1 MNKTL
6 KLTIGIILSFIG
18 LYYAFRRLDV
28 SQLWIHFQ
36 TVNLLYILAVFVLF
50 IYSVLVRA
58 KRWQEL
64 LKPLIEIPVSP
75 LFSSTMIG
83 YFGNN
88 VLPFRLGELLRGYSL
103 SKECPLKVS
112 SIMGTIILE
121 RVLDFAGL
129 LIFSALFLF
138 SYPME
143 PWFKTGFSIISFFLI
158 IAFSMMYL
166 ISQKIQ
172 VWEKYVNELMSKSQP
187 LLKKIFTI
195 LFNVINGFSQLGKSS
210 NKAAISFYTVYLWI
224 IYFACAYLVVIAI
237 GIELSWQQ
245 VGLLLIA
252 TTLSISVPAAPG
264 YLGTY
269 HAVVI
274 YMMVSVFD
282 MDLAISQSLAIIL
295 HAVGFIPF
303 VILGAW
309 FFAKSSIQF
318 SEIKNV

>member
-6 KLTIGIILSFIG
+6 KLTIGIVLSFIG
-18 LYYAFRRLDV
+18 LYYAFWNLDV
-28 SQLWIHFQ
+28 SQLWIHLQ
-36 TVNLLYILAVFVLF
+36 TVNPLYILAVFVLF
-50 IYSVLVRA
+50 IYSVHVRA
-58 KRWQEL
+58 KRWQAL
-64 LKPLIEIPVSP
+64 LKPLIEIPISP
-75 LFSSTMIG
+75 LFSATIIG
-83 YFGNN
+83 YFGNS
-88 VLPFRLGELLRGYSL
+88 VLPFRFGELLRGYAL
-103 SKECPLKVS
+103 SKECPLQVS
-112 SIMGTIILE
+112 SIMGTIILD

-129 LIFSALFLF
+129 LIFSTLFLF

-143 PWFKTGFSIISFFLI
+143 LWLKTGLTI
-158 IAFSMMYL
+158 IAFFLTLVFSMVYL
-166 ISQKIQ
+166 ISKKTH

-187 LLKKIFTI
+187 IMKKIYTI

-210 NKAAISFYTVYLWI
+210 NKVAISFYTIYLWV

-237 GIELSWQQ
+237 GVELSWQQ

-303 VILGAW
+303 VILGSW
-309 FFAKSSIQF
+309 FFAKSSIQLA
-318 SEIKNV
+318 EIKNV

>member
-1 MNKTL
+1 MNKIL
-6 KLTIGIILSFIG
+6 KLTIGIFLSFIG

-28 SQLWIHFQ
+28 SQLLIHFQ

-50 IYSVLVRA
+50 IYSVQVRA
-58 KRWQEL
+58 KRWQAL

-112 SIMGTIILE
+112 SIMGTIILD

-129 LIFSALFLF
+129 FIFSALFLF
-138 SYPME
+138 NYPVE
-143 PWFKTGFSIISFFLI
+143 PWFKTGFSIIAFFLT

-166 ISQKIQ
+166 IGQKIQ
-172 VWEKYVNELMSKSQP
+172 VWEKYVNEFMSKSQP
-187 LLKKIFTI
+187 IYTI

-210 NKAAISFYTVYLWI
+210 NKAAISFYTIYLWV

-237 GIELSWQQ
+237 GVELSWQQ

-309 FFAKSSIQF
+309 YFAKRSIQLT
-318 SEIKNV
+318 EIKNV

>member
-1 MNKTL
+1 
-6 KLTIGIILSFIG
+6 
-18 LYYAFRRLDV
+18 LDV
-28 SQLWIHFQ
+28 SQLLIHFQ
-36 TVNLLYILAVFVLF
+36 KVNLLYILAVFVLF
-50 IYSVLVRA
+50 TYSVQVRA
-58 KRWQEL
+58 KRWQAL

-112 SIMGTIILE
+112 SIMGTIILD

-129 LIFSALFLF
+129 LIFSTLFLF

-143 PWFKTGFSIISFFLI
+143 LWLKTGLTI
-158 IAFSMMYL
+158 IAFFLTLVFSMVYL
-166 ISQKIQ
+166 ISKKNH

-187 LLKKIFTI
+187 IMKKIYTI

-210 NKAAISFYTVYLWI
+210 NKVAISFYTIYLWV

-237 GIELSWQQ
+237 GVELSWQQ

-303 VILGAW
+303 VILGSW
-309 FFAKSSIQF
+309 FFAKSSIQLA
-318 SEIKNV
+318 EIKNV

>member
-1 MNKTL
+1 MNKIL
-6 KLTIGIILSFIG
+6 KLTIGIVLSLIG

-28 SQLWIHFQ
+28 SQLLIHFQ
-36 TVNLLYILAVFVLF
+36 KVNLLYILAVFVLF
-50 IYSVLVRA
+50 TYSVQVRA
-58 KRWQEL
+58 KRWQAL
-64 LKPLIEIPVSP
+64 LKPLIKIPVSP

-112 SIMGTIILE
+112 SIMGTIILD

-129 LIFSALFLF
+129 LIFSTLFLF

-143 PWFKTGFSIISFFLI
+143 LWLKTGLTI
-158 IAFSMMYL
+158 IAFFLTLVFSMVYL
-166 ISQKIQ
+166 ISKKTH

-187 LLKKIFTI
+187 IMKKIYTI

-210 NKAAISFYTVYLWI
+210 NKVAISFYTIYLWV

-237 GIELSWQQ
+237 GVELSWQQ

-303 VILGAW
+303 VILGSW
-309 FFAKSSIQF
+309 FFAKSSIQLA
-318 SEIKNV
+318 EIKNV

>member
-64 LKPLIEIPVSP
+64 LKPLIEIPVNP

-309 FFAKSSIQF
+309 FFAKSSIQLA
-318 SEIKNV
+318 EIKNV

>member
-1 MNKTL
+1 
-6 KLTIGIILSFIG
+6 
-18 LYYAFRRLDV
+18 LDV

-50 IYSVLVRA
+50 IYSVQVRA

-143 PWFKTGFSIISFFLI
+143 PWFKTGFLIISFFLI

-166 ISQKIQ
+166 ISQKMK
-172 VWEKYVNELMSKSQP
+172 VLEKYVNKLMRKSQP

-195 LFNVINGFSQLGKSS
+195 LFDVINGFSQLGKSS
-210 NKAAISFYTVYLWI
+210 NKAAITFYTVYLWI
-224 IYFACAYLVVIAI
+224 IYFACIYLVVIAV
-237 GIELSWQQ
+237 GIELNWQQ

-303 VILGAW
+303 VIVGAW
-309 FFAKSSIQF
+309 FFAKSSIQLA
-318 SEIKNV
+318 EIKNV

>member
-1 MNKTL
+1 
-6 KLTIGIILSFIG
+6 
-18 LYYAFRRLDV
+18 LDV

-50 IYSVLVRA
+50 IYSVHVRA
-58 KRWQEL
+58 KRWQAL
-64 LKPLIEIPVSP
+64 LKPLIEIPVRT
-75 LFSSTMIG
+75 LFSATIIG

-103 SKECPLKVS
+103 SKEYPLKVS

-138 SYPME
+138 FYPME
-143 PWFKTGFSIISFFLI
+143 PWFKTGFLILSFFLT

-166 ISQKIQ
+166 ISQKMK
-172 VWEKYVNELMSKSQP
+172 VLEKYVNKLMRKSQP

-195 LFNVINGFSQLGKSS
+195 LFDVINGFSQLGKSS
-210 NKAAISFYTVYLWI
+210 NKAAITFYTVYLWI
-224 IYFACAYLVVIAI
+224 IYFACIYLVVIAV
-237 GIELSWQQ
+237 GIELNWQQ

-303 VILGAW
+303 VIVGAW
-309 FFAKSSIQF
+309 FFAKSSIQLA
-318 SEIKNV
+318 EIKNV

>member
-1 MNKTL
+1 M
-6 KLTIGIILSFIG
+6 
-18 LYYAFRRLDV
+18 DV

-50 IYSVLVRA
+50 IYSVHVRA
-58 KRWQEL
+58 KRWQAL
-64 LKPLIEIPVSP
+64 LKPLIEIPVRP
-75 LFSSTMIG
+75 LFSATIIG

-103 SKECPLKVS
+103 SKEYPLKVS
-112 SIMGTIILE
+112 SIMGTIILD

-138 SYPME
+138 FYPME
-143 PWFKTGFSIISFFLI
+143 PWFKTGFLVLAFFLT

-166 ISQKIQ
+166 ISQKMK
-172 VWEKYVNELMSKSQP
+172 VLEKYVNKLMRKSQP

-195 LFNVINGFSQLGKSS
+195 LFDVINGYSQLGKSS
-210 NKAAISFYTVYLWI
+210 NKAAITFYTVYLWI
-224 IYFACAYLVVIAI
+224 IYFACIYLVVIAV
-237 GIELSWQQ
+237 GIELNWQQ

-303 VILGAW
+303 VIVGAW
-309 FFAKSSIQF
+309 FFAKSSIQLA
-318 SEIKNV
+318 EIKNV

>member
-1 MNKTL
+1 M
-6 KLTIGIILSFIG
+6 
-18 LYYAFRRLDV
+18 DV

-50 IYSVLVRA
+50 IYSVHVRA
-58 KRWQEL
+58 KRWQAL

-75 LFSSTMIG
+75 LFSATIIG

-103 SKECPLKVS
+103 SKEYPLKVS

-138 SYPME
+138 FYPME
-143 PWFKTGFSIISFFLI
+143 PWFKTGFLILSFFLT

-166 ISQKIQ
+166 ISQKMK
-172 VWEKYVNELMSKSQP
+172 VMEKYVNKLMKKSQP

-195 LFNVINGFSQLGKSS
+195 LFDVINGFSQLDKSS
-210 NKAAISFYTVYLWI
+210 NKAAITFYTVYLWI
-224 IYFACAYLVVIAI
+224 IYFACIYLVVIAV
-237 GIELSWQQ
+237 GIELNWQQ
-245 VGLLLIA
+245 VGLLLIV

-303 VILGAW
+303 VIVGAW
-309 FFAKSSIQF
+309 FFAKSSIQLA
-318 SEIKNV
+318 EIKNV

>member
-1 MNKTL
+1 M
-6 KLTIGIILSFIG
+6 
-18 LYYAFRRLDV
+18 DV

-50 IYSVLVRA
+50 IYSVHVRA
-58 KRWQEL
+58 KRWQAL
-64 LKPLIEIPVSP
+64 LKPLIEIPVRP
-75 LFSSTMIG
+75 LFSATIIG

-103 SKECPLKVS
+103 SKEYPLKVS
-112 SIMGTIILE
+112 SIMGTIILD

-138 SYPME
+138 FYPME
-143 PWFKTGFSIISFFLI
+143 PWFKTGFLVLAFFLT

-166 ISQKIQ
+166 ISQKMK
-172 VWEKYVNELMSKSQP
+172 VLEKYVNKLMRKSQP

-195 LFNVINGFSQLGKSS
+195 LFDVINGYSQLGKSS
-210 NKAAISFYTVYLWI
+210 NKAAITFYTVYLWI
-224 IYFACAYLVVIAI
+224 IYFACIYLVVIAV
-237 GIELSWQQ
+237 GIELNWQQ
-245 VGLLLIA
+245 VGLLLIV
-252 TTLSISVPAAPG
+252 TSLSISVPAAPG

-303 VILGAW
+303 VIVGAW
-309 FFAKSSIQF
+309 FFAKSSIQLA
-318 SEIKNV
+318 EIKNV

>member
-6 KLTIGIILSFIG
+6 KLTIGIVLSFIG
-18 LYYAFRRLDV
+18 LYYAFWNLDV
-28 SQLWIHFQ
+28 SQLWIHLQ
-36 TVNLLYILAVFVLF
+36 TVNPLYILAVFVLF
-50 IYSVLVRA
+50 IYSAHVRA
-58 KRWQEL
+58 KRWQAL
-64 LKPLIEIPVSP
+64 LKPLIEIPISP
-75 LFSSTMIG
+75 LFSATIIG
-83 YFGNN
+83 YFGNS
-88 VLPFRLGELLRGYSL
+88 VLPFRFGELLRGYAL
-103 SKECPLKVS
+103 SKECPLQVS
-112 SIMGTIILE
+112 SIMGTIILD

-129 LIFSALFLF
+129 LIFSTLFLF

-143 PWFKTGFSIISFFLI
+143 LWLKTGLTI
-158 IAFSMMYL
+158 IAFFLTLVFSMVYL
-166 ISQKIQ
+166 ISKKTH

-187 LLKKIFTI
+187 IMKKIYTI

-210 NKAAISFYTVYLWI
+210 NKVAISFYTIYLWV

-237 GIELSWQQ
+237 GVELSWQQ

-303 VILGAW
+303 VILGSW
-309 FFAKSSIQF
+309 FFAKSSIQLA
-318 SEIKNV
+318 EIKNV

>member
-1 MNKTL
+1 MNKIL
-6 KLTIGIILSFIG
+6 KLTIGIFLSFIG

-28 SQLWIHFQ
+28 SQLLIHFQ

-50 IYSVLVRA
+50 IYSVQVRA
-58 KRWQEL
+58 KRWQAL

-112 SIMGTIILE
+112 SIMGTIILD

-129 LIFSALFLF
+129 FIFSALFLF
-138 SYPME
+138 NYPVE
-143 PWFKTGFSIISFFLI
+143 PWFKTGFSIIAFFLT
-158 IAFSMMYL
+158 IAFFMMYL

-172 VWEKYVNELMSKSQP
+172 VWEKYVSEFMSKSQP
-187 LLKKIFTI
+187 ILKHIYTI
-195 LFNVINGFSQLGKSS
+195 LYNVINGFSQLGKSS
-210 NKAAISFYTVYLWI
+210 NKAAISFYTIYLWV

-237 GIELSWQQ
+237 GVELSWQQ

-309 FFAKSSIQF
+309 FFAKSSIQLT
-318 SEIKNV
+318 EIKNV

>member
-6 KLTIGIILSFIG
+6 ILTIGIILSFIG

-103 SKECPLKVS
+103 SKEYPLKVS
-112 SIMGTIILE
+112 SIMGTIILD

-143 PWFKTGFSIISFFLI
+143 PWFKTGFLIISFFLI

-172 VWEKYVNELMSKSQP
+172 VLEKYVNELMSKSQP
-187 LLKKIFTI
+187 IMKKIYTI

-210 NKAAISFYTVYLWI
+210 NKAAISFYTIYLWV
-224 IYFACAYLVVIAI
+224 IYFACAYLVVKAI
-237 GIELSWQQ
+237 GVELSWQQ

-309 FFAKSSIQF
+309 FFAKSSIQLA
-318 SEIKNV
+318 EIKNV

>member
-1 MNKTL
+1 M
-6 KLTIGIILSFIG
+6 
-18 LYYAFRRLDV
+18 
-28 SQLWIHFQ
+28 
-36 TVNLLYILAVFVLF
+36 NLLYILAVFVLF
-50 IYSVLVRA
+50 IYSVHVRA
-58 KRWQEL
+58 KRWQAL
-64 LKPLIEIPVSP
+64 LKPLIEIPVRP
-75 LFSSTMIG
+75 LFSATIIG

-103 SKECPLKVS
+103 SKEYPLKVS
-112 SIMGTIILE
+112 SIMGTIILD

-138 SYPME
+138 FYPME
-143 PWFKTGFSIISFFLI
+143 PWFKTGFLVLAFFLT

-166 ISQKIQ
+166 ISQKMK
-172 VWEKYVNELMSKSQP
+172 VLEKYVNKLMRKSQP

-195 LFNVINGFSQLGKSS
+195 LFDVINGYSQLGKSS
-210 NKAAISFYTVYLWI
+210 NKAAITFYTVYLWI
-224 IYFACAYLVVIAI
+224 IYFACIYLVVIAV
-237 GIELSWQQ
+237 GIELNWQQ

-252 TTLSISVPAAPG
+252 TTLSVSVPAAPG

-309 FFAKSSIQF
+309 FFAKSSIQLA
-318 SEIKNV
+318 EIKNV